1 MASPTLFDA
10 PAAPAAPAP
19 APARERLYLA
29 DALALAYRAH
39 FAFISRPLVN
49 SRGMNTSAVY
59 GFAGALIKLLEDEK
73 PEHLAVVFDKLDGK
87 PNFRD
92 ALYDQYKANR
102 PPMPDGIRDGLPYI
116 KRLVE
121 AFDIPVVEE
130 EGVEADDV
138 IGTLARRAE
147 SEGVDVVIVSPDK
160 DFRQL
165 LSPCV
170 SIFRPAYRGE
180 SFDRETEAT
189 FRERY
194 GLEPPQFADVLALL
208 GDTSDNVPGVPG
220 IGDKSAAPL
229 IQQFGSVENLLEHT
243 DEIPQKRIRE
253 GLANN
258 RDLALLSKRLV
269 LIDTQVPLEL
279 DWHRLHVTAPDLPA
293 IQEIFDEMEFGGP
306 LRARV
311 AAYARGDRPGART
324 AAAPA
329 PVVEAAPAPST
340 DAGVVEYRTILA
352 HDDLR
357 DVSEVLE
364 GRDAIGFDA
373 KMSTGDPHM
382 ASLVAVSIAPEE
394 RTAIYVPTPLPDGTP
409 APQALDAVRPALED
423 PVIRKVGHHVKAD
436 ILVLGHHGV
445 DVAGPLFDTMIA
457 HYLID
462 AESSHRLEDI
472 SSGFLHFR
480 PRLLEEVTGTGRAA
494 LALRD
499 LAIDQ
504 VAPFGCSDADLALRL
519 WPILSARLEQDG
531 LTTIAEEVEFPLVH
545 VLAAMESTG
554 VKVDLEVLDEIR
566 DGLDAEIISLEAEVH
581 RQAGREFMIGSTQQL
596 SAVLFSSDSDGGIG
610 LKPLE
615 KTGKGAHST
624 NERVLAELSAQ
635 HPLPGL
641 VLDWRRLTK
650 LKSTYVDALPAMVHP
665 VTGRVHTDYAQT
677 VAATGRLSSQNP
689 NLQNIPIRSERGR
702 EIRRAFVAAPGYV
715 LLSADYAQ
723 IELRILAH
731 LSGDAGLVDA
741 FESGMDIH
749 TATAMRVFGA
759 GTPDDVTREMRA
771 RVKQVNYGIP
781 YGISAFGLAQ
791 RLRIPSKEAQVLIDQ
806 WSASYPGVVG
816 FLNTLVERA
825 RETGYAETLLGRRRY
840 IPTITA
846 RNPAE
851 RQAAER
857 IAVNMPMQGSQADM
871 IKRAMVTLHR
881 RFREEGLGVR
891 MLLQVHDE
899 LVFEVPESEVDAAR
913 ELISTVMAT
922 ALPLNVPIEV
932 DIGVGPNWLDAH

>member
-1 MASPTLFDA
+1 
-10 PAAPAAPAP
+10 
-19 APARERLYLA
+19 
-29 DALALAYRAH
+29 
-39 FAFISRPLVN
+39 
-49 SRGMNTSAVY
+49 
-59 GFAGALIKLLEDEK
+59 
-73 PEHLAVVFDKLDGK
+73 
-87 PNFRD
+87 
-92 ALYDQYKANR
+92 
-102 PPMPDGIRDGLPYI
+102 
-116 KRLVE
+116 
-121 AFDIPVVEE
+121 
-130 EGVEADDV
+130 
-138 IGTLARRAE
+138 
-147 SEGVDVVIVSPDK
+147 
-160 DFRQL
+160 
-165 LSPCV
+165 
-170 SIFRPAYRGE
+170 
-180 SFDRETEAT
+180 
-189 FRERY
+189 
-194 GLEPPQFADVLALL
+194 
-208 GDTSDNVPGVPG
+208 
-220 IGDKSAAPL
+220 
-229 IQQFGSVENLLEHT
+229 
-243 DEIPQKRIRE
+243 
-253 GLANN
+253 
-258 RDLALLSKRLV
+258 
-269 LIDTQVPLEL
+269 
-279 DWHRLHVTAPDLPA
+279 
-293 IQEIFDEMEFGGP
+293 
-306 LRARV
+306 
-311 AAYARGDRPGART
+311 
-324 AAAPA
+324 
-329 PVVEAAPAPST
+329 
-340 DAGVVEYRTILA
+340 
-352 HDDLR
+352 
-357 DVSEVLE
+357 
-364 GRDAIGFDA
+364 
-373 KMSTGDPHM
+373 
-382 ASLVAVSIAPEE
+382 
-394 RTAIYVPTPLPDGTP
+394 
-409 APQALDAVRPALED
+409 
-423 PVIRKVGHHVKAD
+423 
-436 ILVLGHHGV
+436 
-445 DVAGPLFDTMIA
+445 
-457 HYLID
+457 
-462 AESSHRLEDI
+462 
-472 SSGFLHFR
+472 
-480 PRLLEEVTGTGRAA
+480 
-494 LALRD
+494 
-499 LAIDQ
+499 
-504 VAPFGCSDADLALRL
+504 
-519 WPILSARLEQDG
+519 
-531 LTTIAEEVEFPLVH
+531 
-545 VLAAMESTG
+545 
-554 VKVDLEVLDEIR
+554 
-566 DGLDAEIISLEAEVH
+566 
-581 RQAGREFMIGSTQQL
+581 
-596 SAVLFSSDSDGGIG
+596 VLFSSPTEGGLG

-731 LSGDAGLVDA
+731 LSGDAGLVEA

-759 GTPDDVTREMRA
+759 EKPDDVTRDMRA

-881 RFREEGLGVR
+881 RFREEGLGAR

-899 LVFEVPESEVDAAR
+899 LVFEVPESEVDVAR

-922 ALPLNVPIEV
+922 ALPLSVPIEV